1 MKGLFVETLSVNRG
15 VFIYLFLVLSAVPAP
30 MMKKTMKLFK
40 NQRLVK
46 DDFIFKLGG
55 LGW

>member
-1 MKGLFVETLSVNRG
+1 MGPFVETLSVNRC
-15 VFIYLFLVLSAVPAP
+15 VFMYLVLVLSAVPAP

-46 DDFIFKLGG
+46 DVFIFKLGG
-55 LGW
+55 LSS

>member
-1 MKGLFVETLSVNRG
+1 MKGHSEETLSVNPLC
-15 VFIYLFLVLSAVPAP
+15 IYIFLVLSAVPAP
-30 MMKKTMKLFK
+30 MMKKTMQLFK

-55 LGW
+55 